1 MYESHLSGNGVS
13 RLPKI
18 PAQSASASP
27 VTNALGRTVGTAVV
41 QAVAVVVVARI
52 VDALLESYMNRRR
65 AQQAQAPQ
73 RSRREEAVA

>member
-1 MYESHLSGNGVS
+1 MYESHMNGTGVS

-18 PAQSASASP
+18 QTPASASP
-27 VTNALGRTVGTAVV
+27 GTNALGRTVGTAVV

-65 AQQAQAPQ
+65 AQQQAQAPQ

>member
-1 MYESHLSGNGVS
+1 MYESMNGTGMS
-13 RLPKI
+13 RLPKVNA
-18 PAQSASASP
+18 PASASP

-41 QAVAVVVVARI
+41 QAVAVVVARI

-65 AQQAQAPQ
+65 AQQAPAPQ

>member
-1 MYESHLSGNGVS
+1 MYESMNGTGMS
-13 RLPKI
+13 RLPKVQA
-18 PAQSASASP
+18 PAPASP

-65 AQQAQAPQ
+65 AQQQPQ
-73 RSRREEAVA
+73 PGARHHEHAHA

>member
-1 MYESHLSGNGVS
+1 MYESMNGTGMS
-13 RLPKI
+13 RLPKVNA
-18 PAQSASASP
+18 PASASP

-65 AQQAQAPQ
+65 AQQAPAPQ